1 MTNEIFSFFNEK
13 MIERYGIDV
22 TVSKSR
28 EQPRPTIR
36 RALVNIMYR
45 LYGYHDEYIAKL
57 LNLERSTV
65 LDHRHKH
72 ETDMRHYPL
81 YEEMYNFLES
91 ASMEKASFIDMRS
104 VLDNIKTLRDEG

>member
-1 MTNEIFSFFNEK
+1 MTNEIFTFFNEK
-13 MIERYGIDV
+13 LIERYGIDV
-22 TVSKSR
+22 TASKSR
-28 EQPRPTIR
+28 EQPRPTMR

-72 ETDMRHYPL
+72 DTDIHHFPMYI
-81 YEEMYNFLES
+81 EMYNFLES
-91 ASMEKASFIDMRS
+91 ASMEKASFIDMGA
-104 VLDNIKTLRDEG
+104 VLDNLKSLRNEG